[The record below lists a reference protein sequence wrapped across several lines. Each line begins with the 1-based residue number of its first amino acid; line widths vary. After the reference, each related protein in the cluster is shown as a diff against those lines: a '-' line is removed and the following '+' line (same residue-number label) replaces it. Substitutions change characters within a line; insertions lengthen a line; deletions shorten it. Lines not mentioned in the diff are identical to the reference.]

1 MKRLI
6 RSALPAVAALLALL
20 SMAAAAS
27 AAPTQPAASSPAANA
42 VLGAPPQRIVV
53 EAPGGIPGQ
62 VTVYDSSHKTVA
74 SVAARP
80 VDGAL
85 VAALPHLP
93 RAAAIYS
100 VVWHAGG
107 ESGSFAFQVSPGG
120 ASPALVQEPQPD
132 NSLAPVKE
140 ALPVYFAFAFIFVFI
155 GTLSLRFLVT
165 APTIRRLAGARPQ
178 LAAAVDRRLLL
189 TAGLTIALFIPAT
202 IIEIANEHTNLFEAG
217 DGTLWLIRLAL
228 IAIAALAVIPAAVT
242 ALLGRDLP
250 ARRVTIVAA
259 IGLTAGVAELLAR
272 VIPTETPEEWVRE
285 IFTDLLDFG
294 HMTGASVWIGGLV
307 ALGVLA
313 ATLRLSAAER
323 DGFWSAALR
332 RFSIVATVCVGVMI
346 LTGLWTAWI
355 HVGPPRLLFHTLYG
369 ETLLVKLILVLI
381 LVGLGAIN
389 QLWLLPRVNALR
401 AEGEDGT
408 ALAVTLRHFRG
419 VIAAEA
425 VVGLLVLLV
434 VPFLSGSARKQE
446 FERQAADL
454 TQTALAGGQEVRL
467 RPSGAQPGLTDY
479 DVWAPGASGRV
490 AVAFSAPG
498 LGVPATEV
506 PATFLGGDHYR
517 VSGLYTPM
525 VGDWRARVLTGGGA
539 AASFPLVVTASYE
552 EPEPPPPP
560 PVKGSTWA
568 WGVAEV
574 IAVLSALIGA
584 GFASTWITR
593 WRRRRRAAGATAEP
607 ATEGS
612 AG

>member
-1 MKRLI
+1 VKRLI
-6 RSALPAVAALLALL
+6 RGALPIAVALLMLL
-20 SMAAAAS
+20 STAATAS
-27 AAPTQPAASSPAANA
+27 AAPLQPAASSPAANA

-53 EAPGGIPGQ
+53 DAPGGEAGR
-62 VTVYDSSHKTVA
+62 VTVYDSSHKAVA
-74 SVAARP
+74 SVPARP
-80 VDGAL
+80 VGDAL
-85 VAALPHLP
+85 IAPLPHLSSK
-93 RAAAIYS
+93 AGIYS

-132 NSLAPVKE
+132 NSLTPVKE
-140 ALPVYFAFAFIFVFI
+140 ALPRYFAFAFIFVFI
-155 GTLSLRFLVT
+155 GTLALRFLVT
-165 APTIRRLAGARPQ
+165 APTIRKLTGARPR
-178 LAAAVDRRLLL
+178 LAAAVDRRILL
-189 TAGLTIALFIPAT
+189 TAAVTIALFIPAT
-202 IIEIANEHTNLFEAG
+202 IIELANEHTNPFEGG
-217 DGTLWLIRLAL
+217 DGTLWLVRLIL
-228 IAIAALAVIPAAVT
+228 TAIAAAAVIPAA
-242 ALLGRDLP
+242 LMSLGGRDLP
-250 ARRVTIVAA
+250 ARRVTTVAA

-272 VIPTETPEEWVRE
+272 VIPTETPDEWVRE

-313 ATLRLSAAER
+313 ATLRLSASER

-381 LVGLGAIN
+381 LVGLGAVN
-389 QLWLLPRVNALR
+389 QLWLLPRVNALH
-401 AEGEDGT
+401 AEGADGS

-425 VVGLLVLLV
+425 VIGLLVLLV

-454 TQTALAGGQEVRL
+454 TQTALVGGQEVRL
-467 RPSGAQPGLTDY
+467 RPSGAQPGPTDY
-479 DVWAPGASGRV
+479 DVWAPGAEGV
-490 AVAFSAPG
+490 AVAFSSPK

-506 PATFLGGDHYR
+506 PATSLGGDHYR

-525 VGDWRARVLTGGGA
+525 VGDWRARVLVDGRS
-539 AASFPLVVTASYE
+539 AASFPLAVTATYV
-552 EPEPPPPP
+552 EPESPPPP

-574 IAVLSALIGA
+574 IAVLAALIGA

-593 WRRRRRAAGATAEP
+593 WRRRRRSVATGEP
-607 ATEGS
+607 APEGS

>member
-6 RSALPAVAALLALL
+6 RSALPAVVALLGLL
-20 SMAAAAS
+20 SMAATAS
-27 AAPTQPAASSPAANA
+27 AATAPTRPAGSSPASNA
-42 VLGAPPQRIVV
+42 VLGAPPRRIVV
-53 EAPGGIPGQ
+53 DAPSGTPGR
-62 VTVYDSSHKTVA
+62 VTVYDSDHKTVA
-74 SVAARP
+74 SVPARP

-85 VAALPHLP
+85 VAALPPLP
-93 RAAAIYS
+93 RGAGIYS

-107 ESGSFAFQVSPGG
+107 ERGSFAFQVSPGG

-132 NSLAPVKE
+132 NSLTPVKE
-140 ALPVYFAFAFIFVFI
+140 ALPVYFAFAFIFIFI

-165 APTIRRLAGARPQ
+165 GPTIRKLTGARPQ

-189 TAGLTIALFIPAT
+189 TAAVTIALLIPAT
-202 IIEIANEHTNLFEAG
+202 IIELANEGTNLFEGG
-217 DGTLWLIRLAL
+217 DGTLWIARLVL
-228 IAIAALAVIPAAVT
+228 TAIAALAVIPAA
-242 ALLGRDLP
+242 LMSLRGRDLP
-250 ARRVTIVAA
+250 SRRVTIVAA

-389 QLWLLPRVNALR
+389 QLWLLPRVNAMR
-401 AEGEDGT
+401 AEGEEGSGL
-408 ALAVTLRHFRG
+408 ALTLRHFRG
-419 VIAAEA
+419 VVAAEA
-425 VVGLLVLLV
+425 VIGLLVLLV

-454 TQTALAGGQEVRL
+454 TQTALAGGREVRL
-467 RPSGAQPGLTDY
+467 RPSGAQPGPTDY

-490 AVAFSAPG
+490 AVAFSSPK
-498 LGVPATEV
+498 LGVPTTEV
-506 PATFLGGDHYR
+506 PATSLGGDHYR

-525 VGDWRARVLTGGGA
+525 VGAWRARVLVGGGA
-539 AASFPLVVTASYE
+539 AASFPLVVTAKYE
-552 EPEPPPPP
+552 EPESPPPP

-574 IAVLSALIGA
+574 IAVLLALIGA

-593 WRRRRRAAGATAEP
+593 RRRRRAVATGEP
-607 ATEGS
+607 VAEGS